1 MNLVEVLVS
10 WLQMGA
16 IGWGIWLVTGVSYV
30 CFRTKCDIDVIER
43 FSKEAESESESELTS
58 FKKSPLK
65 GKIIIIARTIIWPWG
80 MIETA
85 TYLEESLNR
94 AMRKN

>member
-43 FSKEAESESESELTS
+43 FSKEAESESELTS

-65 GKIIIIARTIIWPWG
+65 GKIRIIARTIIWPWG

>member
-16 IGWGIWLVTGVSYV
+16 IGWGIWLVTGISYV
-30 CFRTKCDIDVIER
+30 CFRTKGDKDVLER
-43 FSKEAESESESELTS
+43 FGKEAESESEYVS

-65 GKIIIIARTIIWPWG
+65 GKVRIIARTIIWPWG

-94 AMRKN
+94 ALQKN

>member
-16 IGWGIWLVTGVSYV
+16 IGWGIWLVTAISYV
-30 CFRTKCDIDVIER
+30 RFRTKGDNDVLER
-43 FSKEAESESESELTS
+43 FSNESDSEITS
-58 FKKSPLK
+58 FKECPLK
-65 GKIIIIARTIIWPWG
+65 WKIRIIARTIIWPWG

-85 TYLEESLNR
+85 TNLEESLNR
-94 AMRKN
+94 ALQKN